1 MPEWLQLALSRPV
14 MQRAFGVALVVGG
27 ILIAINYGDAVL
39 HGQID
44 QYRAVKMILTACVPY
59 LVSTYSSVSA
69 ILQMRAQH
77 PG

>member
-1 MPEWLQLALSRPV
+1 MPEWLQLGLSRPV

-27 ILIAINYGDAVL
+27 ILIAINHGDAIL
-39 HGQID
+39 RGQID
-44 QYRAVKMILTACVPY
+44 QNRAVKMILTACVPY